1 MAGSIFAQ
9 TSAKNSK
16 ITFKIK
22 YIKKPIAIKQGRSED
37 YLKAGNE
44 NFEDLNRVKLNE
56 M

>member
-1 MAGSIFAQ
+1 MFAQ

-22 YIKKPIAIKQGRSED
+22 YIKKTLQLNKGRSED
-37 YLKAGNE
+37 YLKAGNR
-44 NFEDLNRVKLNE
+44 NFEYFDCVKLNE